1 MIDCTDIEPD
11 YQWLNPEN
19 GSHTNTKGKEI
30 AEFGKNQIDGLLE
43 ACQYKMLPIT
53 VELVEELVVIETD
66 WRYKYAGYMAYSQV
80 GEYIEDL
87 TQISG
92 MVPRLVFDMG

>member
-1 MIDCTDIEPD
+1 
-11 YQWLNPEN
+11 
-19 GSHTNTKGKEI
+19 
-30 AEFGKNQIDGLLE
+30 
-43 ACQYKMLPIT
+43 MLPIT
-53 VELVEELVVIETD
+53 VELVEELVAIETD

-92 MVPRLVFDMG
+92 MVPKLVFDMGQHYHPYVRYAAIHCIG